1 MNNTEE
7 ARRIVNGP
15 AAEEEPQGAEI
26 LHLRVE
32 CDGDAGEVLQRS
44 QEVLLAILDNPA
56 REIASLRAAVP
67 EWFRDSCAPEETPEQ
82 ARARIERRRSL
93 PLEQQLREEREERWS
108 VDAWLHWFTDE
119 ERFWSWWSAHV
130 VSPNTLDISVAVTD
144 WPAPLDALGWTFRAA
159 GANHVE
165 ADD

>member
-1 MNNTEE
+1 MNQTEE

-15 AAEEEPQGAEI
+15 AAGEEPQGAEI

-32 CDGDAGEVLQRS
+32 CNGDADEVLQRI

-56 REIASLRAAVP
+56 REVASLQAAVP
-67 EWFRDSCAPEETPEQ
+67 EWFRDACAPEEAPGQ
-82 ARARIERRRSL
+82 AKGRIERRRSL
-93 PLEQQLREEREERWS
+93 PLEQLREEREERWS

-119 ERFWSWWSAHV
+119 ERLWSWWSARV
-130 VSPNTLDISVAVTD
+130 VSPTTLNISVAVTD
-144 WPAPLDALGWTFRAA
+144 WPAPLGALEWIFRAA
-159 GANHVE
+159 GANYVE